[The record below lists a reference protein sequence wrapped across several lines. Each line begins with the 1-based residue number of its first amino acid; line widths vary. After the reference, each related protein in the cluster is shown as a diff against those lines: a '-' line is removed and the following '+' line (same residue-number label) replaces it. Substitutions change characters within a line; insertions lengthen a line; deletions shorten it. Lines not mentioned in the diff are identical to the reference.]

1 MRKLTT
7 REIALL
13 VILAL
18 GGLGYL
24 WYVRSGSSPLDFDT
38 LLKNDGAYSA
48 SSAPVV
54 ELALLEGHSEPY
66 DPGGRDLFK
75 YSQPPEDP
83 DAVARRAAAA
93 DARRK
98 AEDERRRNRQKQKNQ
113 PKIAAVPQPPGIP
126 LQFIGYFG
134 PKDDKIVAFLDGDDL
149 YIAQTGDVLQ
159 DQFRVVEIKYETVVM
174 GYTDEKWAGRTRE
187 LNLVTK

>member
-38 LLKNDGAYSA
+38 LIKDDGAYSA

-54 ELALLEGHSEPY
+54 ELALLEGRSEPY
-66 DPGGRDLFK
+66 DPGGRDLF
-75 YSQPPEDP
+75 
-83 DAVARRAAAA
+83 
-93 DARRK
+93 
-98 AEDERRRNRQKQKNQ
+98 
-113 PKIAAVPQPPGIP
+113 
-126 LQFIGYFG
+126 
-134 PKDDKIVAFLDGDDL
+134 
-149 YIAQTGDVLQ
+149 
-159 DQFRVVEIKYETVVM
+159 
-174 GYTDEKWAGRTRE
+174 
-187 LNLVTK
+187 